1 MENIKDLISRM
12 TLEEKAG
19 MCSGADFW
27 HTKSVERLGIPS
39 IMFSDG
45 PHGLRKQ
52 EGESDHLGLNA
63 SIQAVC
69 FPAGCAAAASFNT
82 EMMEQLGDTVGIEC
96 QAENIGVV
104 LGPAMNIKRS
114 PLCGRNFEYY
124 SEDPYV
130 SGHMASAF
138 IKGVQKHHIGTCPKH
153 FAANNQE
160 NGRMVSSSDMDERT
174 LHEIYL
180 ASFEHMVKDAK
191 PWTIMNSYNRV
202 NGTYMSEH
210 RQLLTEVLRE
220 RWGFSGAVVT
230 DWGANHDRVEGLRAG
245 CDLEM
250 PYSFGKTDA
259 EIVKAVQDGVLEEA
273 VLDNACENILK
284 VVFDYVN
291 NRENAVFDREADHR
305 KAKEFAKEC
314 IVLLKNEDEILPVDK
329 KRKVAFIGEF
339 AANPRFQG
347 GGSSHINSCKI
358 SSALDAVKDYMAG
371 QETVLVYAQGYSAAA
386 EKSDDTLVE
395 EAVRAATEADTAV
408 IFAGLPDRFESEG
421 YDRKHL
427 CLPENQNILIEAVA
441 AVQPNVIVVL
451 HNGSPVEMPWIGKV
465 KGIVEAYLCGQ
476 AVGEAVVDVIYGET
490 NPSGRLAE
498 TFPVRLEDT
507 PCYLYYGGENNHSE
521 YREGVFVGYRYYLSK
536 KLPVL
541 FPFGYG
547 LSYTEFRYSDLQ
559 IEKTEVLDTEQVK
572 VRVNVANVG
581 SRAGKEVVQLYVEPV
596 GGSVIR
602 PLRELRSFAKVEL
615 QAGEVRTVEF
625 MLDKMAFSYW
635 NQETHGWSVPAGKYL
650 IQFGK
655 NCGDIVLSG
664 EIHVK
669 NAVMPK
675 KVFTVDS
682 TLGEIMADPNGSV
695 ILGGLMAG
703 MAQEGKG
710 GAENKQI
717 EEDEAIT
724 AEMQEAMGFGMP
736 LRQLMSFLPDIT
748 KEMVEQ
754 LLAALNG

>member
-1 MENIKDLISRM
+1 
-12 TLEEKAG
+12 
-19 MCSGADFW
+19 
-27 HTKSVERLGIPS
+27 
-39 IMFSDG
+39 
-45 PHGLRKQ
+45 
-52 EGESDHLGLNA
+52 
-63 SIQAVC
+63 
-69 FPAGCAAAASFNT
+69 
-82 EMMEQLGDTVGIEC
+82 
-96 QAENIGVV
+96 
-104 LGPAMNIKRS
+104 
-114 PLCGRNFEYY
+114 
-124 SEDPYV
+124 
-130 SGHMASAF
+130 
-138 IKGVQKHHIGTCPKH
+138 
-153 FAANNQE
+153 
-160 NGRMVSSSDMDERT
+160 
-174 LHEIYL
+174 
-180 ASFEHMVKDAK
+180 
-191 PWTIMNSYNRV
+191 
-202 NGTYMSEH
+202 MS
-210 RQLLTEVLRE
+210 
-220 RWGFSGAVVT
+220 
-230 DWGANHDRVEGLRAG
+230 
-245 CDLEM
+245 C
-250 PYSFGKTDA
+250 
-259 EIVKAVQDGVLEEA
+259 
-273 VLDNACENILK
+273 ACENILK

-371 QETVLVYAQGYSAAA
+371 QETVPVYAQGYSAAA

-395 EAVRAATEADTAV
+395 EAVRAAAEADTAV

-669 NAVMPK
+669 NAVIPK

-682 TLGEIMADPNGSV
+682 TLGEIMADPNGSA

-710 GAENKQI
+710 GVENKQI

-754 LLAALNG
+754 LLAALNR